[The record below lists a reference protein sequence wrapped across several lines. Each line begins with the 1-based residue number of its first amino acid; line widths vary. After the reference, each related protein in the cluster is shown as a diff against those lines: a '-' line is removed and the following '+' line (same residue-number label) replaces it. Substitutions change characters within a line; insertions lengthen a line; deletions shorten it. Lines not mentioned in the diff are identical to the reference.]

1 MNKEQTTNTRRMA
14 TVSLLLFLIALVSV
28 TAATLAW
35 FSITDNTR
43 VYSMDMEVTTG
54 ASLRFDLD
62 PHGEFTEYRETLTC
76 DEIFER
82 IRQEYGYDP
91 WTTAMRPVTTSDGRR
106 FTLRSGAEQAPDT
119 GAFLKFTLHFM
130 ATEDMV
136 VHLSSA
142 NSKDRLDGT
151 NISSALEKL
160 PVAMRISFTQG
171 NQTVIFDPGATNSYQ
186 IGENIL
192 VFGLPQADLML
203 YNDNNG
209 LFNIKA
215 DTDMKLDVCIWMEGT
230 DEACTDD
237 VKNGDFAI
245 RLRFVGTDA
254 DNNPI

>member
-1 MNKEQTTNTRRMA
+1 MA
-14 TVSLLLFLIALVSV
+14 TISLLLFLIALVSV

-62 PHGEFTEYRETLTC
+62 KHGEFVEYKETLTC
-76 DEIFER
+76 NEIFER
-82 IRQEYGYDP
+82 IRQEHGYDP
-91 WTTAMRPVTTSDGRR
+91 WTTALRPVTTSDGRR
-106 FTLRSGAEQAPDT
+106 FTLRSGAEQTPST
-119 GAFLKFTLHFM
+119 GAFLKFTLHFI

-142 NSKDRLDGT
+142 NSKDHPDGT
-151 NISSALEKL
+151 DISSSLAKL
-160 PVAMRISFTQG
+160 PSAMRISFTRDDK
-171 NQTVIFDPGATNSYQ
+171 TMIYDPDATNSYT

-203 YNDNNG
+203 YNNENG
-209 LFNIKA
+209 LFDIKA
-215 DTDMKLDVCIWMEGT
+215 DTDTELDVCIWMEGT

-237 VKNGDFAI
+237 VKNGDFSI
-245 RLRFVGTDA
+245 RLRFVGTDE